1 MTLKDKL
8 TSRKFWLAVAGVI
21 GGILIALN
29 VEESTATQVTAII
42 TSAGSIIAYIF
53 GESIVDAN
61 YAQAENVFTNEEL
74 SDE

>member
-1 MTLKDKL
+1 MV
-8 TSRKFWLAVAGVI
+8 FIAVAIYGGGWSLGI
-21 GGILIALN
+21 TGGILIALN